1 MQALMSS
8 LRLPGQPQIASL
20 VLEVEG
26 AGWPS
31 RSSKPLWGAGQR
43 PRWVRLPC
51 TSATIGQVRQ
61 VGATRLVWAWDCF
74 SQARVPTNS
83 QAEPTG
89 RGPLH
94 EVGGQDHAASAR
106 EIHLSP

>member
-1 MQALMSS
+1 MSC

-31 RSSKPLWGAGQR
+31 RSSKPLWGADQR

-61 VGATRLVWAWDCF
+61 VGAT
-74 SQARVPTNS
+74 QPRVGLGLLLPS
-83 QAEPTG
+83 PSADELTG
-89 RGPLH
+89 
-94 EVGGQDHAASAR
+94 
-106 EIHLSP
+106 